1 MTTTI
6 SRRSVL
12 LGAAAAGLLPAAAL
26 AGPPATS
33 LRPALRPGD
42 HFHRKIP
49 EAAKLIEAAGLGG
62 QVGFAVAD
70 AATGL
75 ILETH
80 EATTGLPPASVA
92 KAITALYALDRL
104 GPEHRF
110 ETQVLATGPIAGGVL
125 EGDLVLVGGGDP
137 TLGTDALAD
146 LAQQI
151 KAAGLR
157 ELRGKFLVWG
167 GTLPFAREIDP
178 AQPAHV
184 GYNPAVSGL
193 SLNFNRVHFEWRRQG
208 ESYGVTMD
216 ARSERYR
223 PEVQVARMTVVA
235 RDMPVYTYE
244 DQGGRDSWTVAQGA
258 LGNGGA
264 RWLPVRRPALYAGE
278 VFRTFARSNGIELPQ
293 EQEADTL
300 PPGTVLARHQS
311 VPLREILRDMLKYS
325 TNITAEMV
333 GIAASQSGGTRMPDL
348 RASATEM
355 GRWARLRMGMQD
367 VGFVD
372 HSGLG
377 DASGVTAGAMVQA
390 LTRAA
395 QDNRLRP
402 LLKEV
407 RLRDRNGGIARDHPI
422 SVEAKTGTLNFVS
435 SLAGYMTTKD
445 GTELAFAIFTADED
459 TRAAIPLA
467 ERERPRGAR
476 DWNRRSKI
484 LQQALIERWG
494 AMYGE

>member
-1 MTTTI
+1 MKTTI

-12 LGAAAAGLLPAAAL
+12 LGALAASSMSAPAL
-26 AGPPATS
+26 ANPPALS
-33 LRPALRPGD
+33 LRPALRPAD
-42 HFHRKIP
+42 LLVERVP
-49 EAAKLIEAAGLGG
+49 EAADLIEKAGLGG

-70 AATGL
+70 AQTGL
-75 ILETH
+75 ILETRA
-80 EATTGLPPASVA
+80 ATEGLPPASVA

-104 GPEHRF
+104 GPDHRF
-110 ETQVLATGPIAGGVL
+110 ETQVLAGGPVTNGVL
-125 EGDLVLVGGGDP
+125 AGDLVLVGGGDP
-137 TLGTDALAD
+137 TLDTDALAD
-146 LAQQI
+146 LAQQL
-151 KAAGLR
+151 KASGLR
-157 ELRGKFLVWG
+157 EVRGRFLVWG
-167 GTLPFAREIDP
+167 GAIPFAREIDA

-184 GYNPAVSGL
+184 GYNPAISGL

-208 ESYGVTMD
+208 SGYGVTMD

-223 PEVQVARMTVVA
+223 PEVQVARMKIVA

-278 VFRTFARSNGIELPQ
+278 VFRTFARSHGIELPQ
-293 EQEADTL
+293 EKEATTL

-311 VPLREILRDMLKYS
+311 APLVEILQDMLKYS

-333 GIAASQSGGTRMPDL
+333 GIAASQAKGARMANL
-348 RASATEM
+348 RASAEEM
-355 GRWARLRMGMQD
+355 SRWARTGLGMQG
-367 VGFVD
+367 VRFVD

-377 DASGVTAGAMVQA
+377 DASEVTAGAMVQA
-390 LTRAA
+390 LAKAA

-402 LLKEV
+402 ILKEI
-407 RLRDRNGGIARDHPI
+407 RLRDENGGIARDHPI
-422 SVEAKTGTLNFVS
+422 SVDAKTGTLNFVS

-445 GTELAFAIFTADED
+445 GTELAFAIFTADEA
-459 TRAAIPLA
+459 TRAAIPMA

-476 DWNRRSKI
+476 GWNRRSKI

-494 AMYGE
+494 ALYGE